1 MELDASN
8 GSVFRIACL
17 IEELARYSIDSTNF
31 GATGRII
38 ITKLVEI
45 VLEHIDDFVGLQL
58 ALNARRHT
66 VDEVIQLLA
75 ESLVV
80 FQGVGCLTDEVLRI
94 VAGDSIH
101 TSVIVGLSL
110 NVDHFV
116 SCLKTDFELLPV
128 EQIRL
133 SALFLER
140 FKIVGALTGLLVNEL
155 TIVVVTELAA
165 LHSDARLDQR
175 SNHSKERLTSVGFIK
190 ISKSGYNGV
199 VTPGKSDFQPTFG
212 S

>member
-17 IEELARYSIDSTNF
+17 IEELARYSIDSANF
-31 GATGRII
+31 GATGRVI
-38 ITKLVEI
+38 ITKLVEV

-66 VDEVIQLLA
+66 VNEVVQFLA
-75 ESLVV
+75 ESFVV
-80 FQGVGCLTDEVLRI
+80 FQSVGRLTDEVLRV
-94 VAGDSIH
+94 VARDRIH
-101 TSVIVGLSL
+101 TSVVVGLGL
-110 NVDHFV
+110 NVNHFV
-116 SCLKTDFELLPV
+116 SGLETDFELLSV

-133 SALFLER
+133 SALLLER

-165 LHSDARLDQR
+165 LHGDARLDQR
-175 SNHSKERLTSVGFIK
+175 SSHSNHRLTLMRFIRV
-190 ISKSGYNGV
+190 SKSGYNGV
-199 VTPGKSDFQPTFG
+199 VTPGKSD
-212 S
+212 